1 MAKGLQA
8 RLASQGSFLSDDES
22 DDEAMRGHGAATN
35 DESGGGEAECAL
47 LPDEPMEVPAD

>member
-35 DESGGGEAECAL
+35 DESGGWGGR
-47 LPDEPMEVPAD
+47 MRPAARRANGSSR